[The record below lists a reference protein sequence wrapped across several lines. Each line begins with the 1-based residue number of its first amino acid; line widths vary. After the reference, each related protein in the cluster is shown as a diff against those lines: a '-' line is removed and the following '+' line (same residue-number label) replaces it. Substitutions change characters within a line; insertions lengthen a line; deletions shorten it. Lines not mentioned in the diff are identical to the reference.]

1 MPTIVETPNA
11 ASANSFLTLV
21 EGQAYWDTR
30 LFTDAWDNLPDQSAA
45 LILATRTISAMF
57 APRREFV
64 RPNGSMDG
72 YFIIHPT
79 WTGLPAT
86 TTQSLPWG
94 RTGMFDRN
102 GNAIAANVIPQE
114 LKDATAE
121 LAGQMGLSDRYVD
134 SDIAAQGIT
143 MVKAGSVAVEFSDKI
158 GIQTLKVLP
167 DIVMS
172 LLVPS
177 WLTDMTIESMYPA
190 LFDVIS

>member
-1 MPTIVETPNA
+1 
-11 ASANSFLTLV
+11 
-21 EGQAYWDTR
+21 
-30 LFTDAWDNLPDQSAA
+30 
-45 LILATRTISAMF
+45 
-57 APRREFV
+57 
-64 RPNGSMDG
+64 
-72 YFIIHPT
+72 
-79 WTGLPAT
+79 
-86 TTQSLPWG
+86 
-94 RTGMFDRN
+94 MFDRN